1 MLCVAIVVLFVGYA
15 FIFLWQL
22 ENEGIAINKAGSLRM
37 RTYRMVVLLNQ
48 ENNLTELKKNQDD
61 FETIIEELRIMR
73 RDGFMLLDTRAIDE
87 QTQAVNRQWQEKIK
101 PLISLCLSRLDKT
114 PISDKDFQQFDQ
126 FVEIIDQFVTLIET
140 QNTQRINW
148 LRFIQ
153 STFIIMVI
161 ISAFAGVYMLYCLV
175 IRPLEHIKTGLHE
188 LRQGNLGK
196 RLLVASRD
204 EFGVVAVGFNAMADN
219 LQDLYSNLEQKVSEK
234 TADLEEKNREL
245 SSLYDMTAFF
255 HETHALKATAQT
267 FLQKVIELSRAD
279 AGSIRL
285 VDQTRQR
292 LNYAYSRGVPDEL
305 IGLQDCISMTDCD
318 CGKGLDQMFC
328 FKQSSCMIKIDMEDC
343 RPCRRVGF
351 SYLYL
356 LNIACHDQSIG
367 LVTLYFKSAK
377 TTRAAP
383 LAHRTL
389 LETLAGQLAI
399 SLENQRL
406 ATKDRQVAVMEE
418 RNLIA
423 QGLHDSI
430 AQSLS
435 FLNMQ
440 VQMLQSALKNK
451 NTEQADKNMGFIK
464 QGLQE
469 SYDDVRELLLNF
481 RTSVHDNDFT
491 QTIQNLLD
499 RFTTQTQISTTLS
512 MTEGMPSLTPEQQ
525 SQIAFILQETLS
537 NIRKHAQCTSVCI
550 IFEERADF
558 RMIVKDNGCGFAAED
573 ILTKRNQHVGL
584 SIMAERAM
592 QIAAVIDVQSVV
604 GEGTTVML
612 IMPREQKRNF

>member
-48 ENNLTELKKNQDD
+48 ENNLTELKKTQDD

-101 PLISLCLSRLDKT
+101 PLIALCLARLDKT

-153 STFIIMVI
+153 SMFIIMVI

-279 AGSIRL
+279 AGSVRL

-292 LNYAYSRGVPDEL
+292 LNYAHSRGVPDEL
-305 IGLQDCISMTDCD
+305 IGLQDCISMSDCD

-328 FKQSSCMIKIDMEDC
+328 FKQSSCMIKIDAEDC
-343 RPCRRVGF
+343 RPCRRFGF

-356 LNIACHDQSIG
+356 LNIGCRDQSIG
-367 LVTLYFKSAK
+367 LVTLYFKNAK
-377 TTRAAP
+377 VAP

-451 NTEQADKNMGFIK
+451 NTEQADKNIGFIK
-464 QGLQE
+464 QGLEE

-499 RFTTQTQISTTLS
+499 RFTAQTQISATLS

-525 SQIAFILQETLS
+525 SQIAFILQEALS
-537 NIRKHAQCTSVCI
+537 NIRKHAECTSVCI
-550 IFEERADF
+550 IFEEQDDF

-573 ILTKRNQHVGL
+573 ILTKRTQHVGL